1 VELTQDLV
9 LNKYPLGRVL
19 AQGSPCS
26 AMGLTLED
34 PFFTPT
40 VPPPPP
46 PKLPLFRGLT
56 RQAETFSNVRAI
68 QMTREQHYLRAY
80 VNLI

>member
-1 VELTQDLV
+1 MELTQDLV

-26 AMGLTLED
+26 ALGLTLED

-40 VPPPPP
+40 IPPPPQASA
-46 PKLPLFRGLT
+46 LPG
-56 RQAETFSNVRAI
+56 
-68 QMTREQHYLRAY
+68 AY
-80 VNLI
+80 